1 MGSTVV
7 DLFRGNEHPFTTYD
21 LGYHLRTRVLS
32 HNHRHVFGVCHPLGF
47 ALVTSW
53 WVSIRIFS
61 HSSPPLMAQVWN
73 VQLAPGARQNLPV
86 ALSVQQGAGVTIW
99 GLGYRYKGVWTRF
112 IWRCH
117 CEQPPKLANFGTH
130 RSTKLRP
137 CSHRYWSFEA
147 SVSW

>member
-1 MGSTVV
+1 MTG
-7 DLFRGNEHPFTTYD
+7 GMKYPFTTYD

-73 VQLAPGARQNLPV
+73 VQLAPGAWQNLPV
-86 ALSVQQGAGVTIW
+86 ALSVQQGVGVTMA
-99 GLGYRYKGVWTRF
+99 GGTLGWK
-112 IWRCH
+112 IS
-117 CEQPPKLANFGTH
+117 QPTTQPH
-130 RSTKLRP
+130 
-137 CSHRYWSFEA
+137 
-147 SVSW
+147 